1 MTDQTANLLGALG
14 LAVGDQIQTSAREV
28 LKHAGET
35 PAALVVIGYDLGP
48 TNDQLKQVLGLSHS
62 GTVRLVDR
70 LVAEGL
76 VKRKPGADKR
86 EIALYA
92 TKRGKDL
99 REQILQRRLATI
111 QPLLDPLTKS
121 EQKNL
126 HQLLHKILASME
138 TTDLQRKTL
147 CRLCDNRVCKNCPIP
162 ADF

>member
-14 LAVGDQIQTSAREV
+14 LAIGDQIKASAQEI

-86 EIALYA
+86 EIALY
-92 TKRGKDL
+92 TTRRGKDL
-99 REQILQRRLATI
+99 REQILARRLAAM
-111 QPLLDPLTKS
+111 QPLLDPLTKG
-121 EQKNL
+121 EQKTL
-126 HQLLHKILASME
+126 HQLLHKMLVSMG

-147 CRLCDNRVCKNCPIP
+147 CRLCDNRVCTSCPIP